1 MDDLLLS
8 PHEPAAPRPAQ
19 GGPGEPPLRVL
30 IADDE
35 ADARERIRNHLA
47 LASDVTVVAECGDT
61 DALRHLLPATSPDL
75 AFLDVRMPGPE
86 VFDVLREIG
95 VDSLPMVVFVTAYEQ
110 HALEAFTASALD
122 FLLKPFPPQRFQ
134 ASLMRARAA
143 LRQRR
148 KANLA
153 EQLGELVHACKPAA
167 YVERLPLR
175 RNGRVSFVK
184 TAEIEWIDAARNAV
198 RINAGG
204 KSHVIREKLSAIE
217 RRLDPRK
224 FVRIHRSTIVN
235 MDKIREL
242 RITPQGSYVAL
253 VSSGQCLA
261 ISRSYREGLHR
272 LLGEID

>member
-1 MDDLLLS
+1 MDSLLFE
-8 PHEPAAPRPAQ
+8 PHAPAARRPAP

-35 ADARERIRNHLA
+35 ADARERVRDHLA
-47 LASDVTVVAECGDT
+47 LAPDVTVVAECGDT
-61 DALRHLLPATSPDL
+61 DALRHLLPATAPDL
-75 AFLDVRMPGPE
+75 AFLDVRMPGPQ
-86 VFDVLREIG
+86 VFDVLREIDR
-95 VDSLPMVVFVTAYEQ
+95 DSLPLVVFVTAYEQ
-110 HALEAFTASALD
+110 HALAAFTASALD
-122 FLLKPFPPQRFQ
+122 YLVKPFAPERFQ
-134 ASLMRARAA
+134 AALVRARSAV
-143 LRQRR
+143 RQRR
-148 KANLA
+148 KALLA
-153 EQLGELVHACKPAA
+153 EQLGELVRACRPCV

-184 TAEIEWIDAARNAV
+184 TGDIEWIDAARNAV

-204 KSHVIREKLSAIE
+204 KSHLIREKLSAIE

-253 VSSGQCLA
+253 VSSGQGLT